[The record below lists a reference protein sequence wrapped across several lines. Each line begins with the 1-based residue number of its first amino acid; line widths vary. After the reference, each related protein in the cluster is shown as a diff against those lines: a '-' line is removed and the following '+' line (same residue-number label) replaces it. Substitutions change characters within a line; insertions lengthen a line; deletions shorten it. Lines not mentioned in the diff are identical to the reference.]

1 MRYAELK
8 PEIPAY
14 LFPIAH
20 PENEAKPAEKPTMN
34 TSRRRSNDISRTTE
48 MPQKESEEFEGDD
61 LEYMDLTAA
70 GNTLVS

>member
-1 MRYAELK
+1 
-8 PEIPAY
+8 
-14 LFPIAH
+14 
-20 PENEAKPAEKPTMN
+20 MN